1 MMSCCGKKRSQF
13 RTATTARSGK
23 VYVANLQ
30 SPPAK
35 ALFTYVGEETGLTVI
50 GPATGVRYAF
60 HGAGTKVE
68 VDARDVPMLARLRS
82 LQQVKK

>member
-1 MMSCCGKKRSQF
+1 MSCCGKKRSQF
-13 RTATTARSGK
+13 RTATRSGR

-35 ALFTYVGEETGLTVI
+35 AVFTYVGDGTGMTVI
-50 GPATGVRYAF
+50 GPATGVRYFF

-68 VDARDVPMLARLRS
+68 VDPRDSSMLARLRH
-82 LQQVKK
+82 LRQVK